1 MNDYHHGDLKQVLI
15 DVGVKVLKEEG
26 VKEFSIRKVAKR
38 IGVSHTACYRHYRD
52 KDTLLATI
60 AEQGFIL
67 LYEKIKL
74 ETDQVRVEAFE
85 QLYKATEAYLIF
97 GIENKAYL
105 EVMFGIIPHEPHPN
119 LSKSAGRTFQQLV
132 QLIEACDEAGLLKED
147 SSLELAFAVWPMLHG
162 LTLLIAEGH
171 IRLIDDDPVKRMH
184 ASLNRLLKG
193 IALE

>member
-1 MNDYHHGDLKQVLI
+1 MNDYHHGDLKQALV
-15 DVGVKVLKEEG
+15 DAGVKVLKEEG
-26 VKEFSIRKVAKR
+26 VKGFSVRKVAKR

-52 KDTLLATI
+52 KDTLLAAI

-74 ETDQVRVEAFE
+74 ATDYVPVESFA
-85 QLYKATEAYLIF
+85 QIYKATEAYLIF
-97 GIENKAYL
+97 GIEHKEYL
-105 EVMFGIIPHEPHPN
+105 DVMFGIISHEPHPR
-119 LSKSAGRTFQQLV
+119 LAESAGQAFQQLV
-132 QLIEACDEAGLLKED
+132 QLIEACNEVGLLKED

-171 IRLIDDDPVKRMH
+171 IRLIDDDPIKRMH

-193 IALE
+193 IALD